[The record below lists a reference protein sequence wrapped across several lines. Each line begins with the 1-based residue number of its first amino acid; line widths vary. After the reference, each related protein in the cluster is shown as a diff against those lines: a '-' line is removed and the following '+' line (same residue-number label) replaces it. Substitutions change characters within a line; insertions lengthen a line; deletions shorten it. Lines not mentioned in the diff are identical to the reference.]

1 MPKTIG
7 AALLLSDQHTLGTT
21 ALAPLSFTTEQGI
34 GISPARVQ
42 MYLLDCWNDMIG
54 RVKQWKRDNKTAKL
68 WWHNNGDAVEGF
80 HHASIE
86 VMALDPA
93 DHANAFIELADPLIG
108 TADIISIVAGTEAHV
123 GQRYGIER
131 IIAAHINQARP
142 GVLLKPEHGSM
153 VWPHIMHDFLGT
165 RFICAHHTTGGAGEI
180 GRNRA
185 MAARV
190 QDYLKRR
197 GLKDDPEPRAH
208 YMIFSHIHGF
218 GDSGETFNTATVA
231 PEKRIEHEDTQQ
243 PTRALTTG
251 CWQYSTTYGNK
262 IKPLEDTQIGG
273 WFIELYDDGT
283 SRPFKWQ
290 YPAFREVRQYVVTSQ
305 VSDSGNTAV
314 KRKPALP
321 KRKNEAADT
330 QRAISRYRRANGS
343 TSKKAR

>member
-1 MPKTIG
+1 MPNIIG
-7 AALLLSDQHTLGTT
+7 AALHLSDQHTLGTT
-21 ALAPLSFTTEQGI
+21 ALAPLTFTTEQGI
-34 GISPARVQ
+34 GISPARTQ
-42 MYLLDCWNDMIG
+42 LYLLDCWQDMVG
-54 RVKQWKRDNKTAKL
+54 RVKAWKRANKTAPL

-93 DHANAFIELADPLIG
+93 DHANAFMELADPLIG

-131 IIAAHINQARP
+131 MIAAQINQQRP

-153 VWPHIMHDFLGT
+153 VWPHLMHDFLGT

-190 QDYLKRR
+190 TEYLKRR
-197 GLKDDPEPRAH
+197 GLVDVPQPRAH

-231 PEKRIEHEDTQQ
+231 PAHRPEHEDTQQ

-273 WFIELYDDGT
+273 WFIELYSDGT

-290 YPAFREVRQYVVTSQ
+290 YPAFREVRQYVVTGQ
-305 VSDSGNTAV
+305 RNDAGASG
-314 KRKPALP
+314 RPAKVVRLP
-321 KRKNEAADT
+321 KRKNERADT
-330 QRAISRYRRANGS
+330 QRVIERYRKTRAGG
-343 TSKKAR
+343 KKAR